1 MADQEKQPP
10 THPTTSNRDVTTTR
24 PYERPAL
31 TKLGKLSELT
41 LGSGSASNE
50 SGRDKA

>member
-1 MADQEKQPP
+1 MADQKKQPLS
-10 THPTTSNRDVTTTR
+10 HHGQNVDEVTEKA
-24 PYERPAL
+24 YERPEL